1 MDRSI
6 RNIAIAVASVLV
18 VFIIAGALFLL
29 GDSDVALMFAIVGVP
44 AIIAIASVW
53 YIKSVKQ
60 RRLEDPATRV
70 KERELRSICRNF
82 VQLRNRMR
90 GIEDTHSITIPESVK
105 EMDAIEGAINES
117 GGRIDPDSQSVDC
130 DQDVIK
136 GVTLFAIRNIAQDLD
151 QTKQRFIDRLYDVAI
166 KNTGDTRAKFETLND
181 AGYDLRSYISELESL
196 VPPENDL
203 EEIVSY
209 LDRLKTIAEDALRGC
224 VDNAK
229 KLAAYQTGDISAAQ
243 VEDALEK
250 QDYEGVVSTLEQDI
264 AALKTATKEEFQTY
278 RNSLISAL
286 DIAIDAIDDKKF
298 REFKEEVLGA
308 SSPEKLV
315 RLGEIGDA
323 FIEHCQK
330 IVGQMHAELSSTED
344 RIKEFVPPDYFWKES
359 GLAEK
364 EYVLDNEDVE
374 DAARSFASMLS
385 ELAPAL
391 DTDRRSYKILNS
403 YHRTIERQIRKQL
416 IAHGVV
422 SGDDLKVAHPADFLH
437 LYDYYHPDA
446 TYSESDQILRLAEG
460 AKIAENPL
468 TINIT
473 DADGNRIKGAEIT
486 LMHETGIGVTL
497 KYITDED
504 GSVTIENPGEGRYRL
519 VVTAAQ
525 YRKHEST
532 TVLPADNIDITL
544 EKMGIRDYLCR
555 EKAQSIRDN
564 LNKYASD
571 VLKELDRSG
580 VVSSA
585 FEMYINKEYRACLLY
600 ILAEEYPNLRFV
612 SSDSGYLVYDEEKMV
627 SRLIERVKTM
637 EKDEYAISDL
647 DIPLP
652 DEEILHLAEMAEK
665 EGIHINIT

>member
-44 AIIAIASVW
+44 AIIVIASVW

-70 KERELRSICRNF
+70 KERELRSICKN
-82 VQLRNRMR
+82 VIQLRNRMH

-105 EMDAIEGAINES
+105 EMDTIEGAINES

-181 AGYDLRSYISELESL
+181 AGYDLRSHISELESL

-209 LDRLKTIAEDALRGC
+209 LDRLKTIAENALRGC

-278 RNSLISAL
+278 RNSLLSAL

-504 GSVTIENPGEGRYRL
+504 GSVTIENLGEGRYRL

-571 VLKELDRSG
+571 VLKELNRSG

>member
-44 AIIAIASVW
+44 AIIVIASVW

-82 VQLRNRMR
+82 VQLRNRMH

-105 EMDAIEGAINES
+105 EMDTIEGAINES

-209 LDRLKTIAEDALRGC
+209 LDRLKTIAENALRGC

-278 RNSLISAL
+278 RNSLLSAL

-344 RIKEFVPPDYFWKES
+344 HIKEFVPPDYFWKES

-422 SGDDLKVAHPADFLH
+422 SEDDLKVAHPADFLH

-473 DADGNRIKGAEIT
+473 DADGNGIEGAEIT

-571 VLKELDRSG
+571 VLKELNRSG

>member
-1 MDRSI
+1 MDRNI

-18 VFIIAGALFLL
+18 VFIIAGALFLY
-29 GDSDVALMFAIVGVP
+29 GDSDIALLFAIVGVP

-70 KERELRSICRNF
+70 KERELRSICRN
-82 VQLRNRMR
+82 VIQLRNRMH
-90 GIEDTHSITIPESVK
+90 GIEDTHSITIPESIK
-105 EMDAIEGAINES
+105 EMDAIESAIDGS
-117 GGRIDPDSQSVDC
+117 GGSIDPDSQSIDC

-151 QTKQRFIDRLYDVAI
+151 QTKQRFIDRLYDAAI
-166 KNTGDTRAKFETLND
+166 KNTDDTRAKFETLND
-181 AGYDLRSYISELESL
+181 AGYDLRSHISELESL
-196 VPPENDL
+196 MQPNKNL

-209 LDRLKTIAEDALRGC
+209 LDHLKIIAEDALRGC
-224 VDNAK
+224 VDDAK
-229 KLAAYQTGDISAAQ
+229 KLATYQTGDISTAQ
-243 VEDALEK
+243 VEDALRK

-264 AALKTATKEEFQTY
+264 TTLKTATKEEFQTY
-278 RNSLISAL
+278 RNLLIDAL
-286 DIAIDAIDDKKF
+286 DVAIGAIDDKKF
-298 REFKEEVLGA
+298 IEFKEEALGA

-315 RLGEIGDA
+315 QLGEIGDA
-323 FIEHCQK
+323 FMEDCQK
-330 IVGQMHAELSSTED
+330 IVDQMHAELSSTED

-364 EYVLDNEDVE
+364 EYTLDKKDVLD
-374 DAARSFASMLS
+374 AAGSFVSMLS
-385 ELAPAL
+385 ELVPAL

-416 IAHGVV
+416 IAHGMV
-422 SGDDLKVAHPADFLH
+422 SEDDLKVAHPADFLH

-446 TYSESDQILRLAEG
+446 SYSDRILRLAEG
-460 AKIAENPL
+460 AKMIENPL

-473 DADGNRIKGAEIT
+473 DADENRIEGAKIT

-497 KYITDED
+497 NYITGED
-504 GSVTIENPGEGRYRL
+504 GSVMIENPGEGTYRL
-519 VVTAAQ
+519 VVDAAQ

-532 TVLPADNIDITL
+532 TVLPADNIDIKL
-544 EKMGIRDYLCR
+544 EQMGIKDYLCR
-555 EKAQSIRDN
+555 EKAQSIKDN
-564 LNKYASD
+564 LSRYASD
-571 VLKELDRSG
+571 VLKELNKSG
-580 VVSSA
+580 VVSSE
-585 FEMYINKEYRACLLY
+585 FEMYINKDYRACLLY
-600 ILAEEYPNLRFV
+600 ILAEEHPNLRFV
-612 SSDSGYLVYDEEKMV
+612 SSDSEYIVYDEEKMV

-665 EGIHINIT
+665 QGIRINIT